1 MKSTTK
7 TGSTRKR
14 AASKKKSTKSPEKG
28 AAKKVSTKAG
38 GEVERAFAGKKV
50 KPIELKFRKILVPID
65 FSESSRQVLCDAL
78 GLAQQHNAKLTLLHV
93 VEPVMYPADLGY
105 APADVRT
112 IGINFQDAAMTR
124 LKRLCDE
131 TLPAGI
137 KAEPMVRFGPAY
149 QEITDAAREEKSDLI
164 VISTHGYTGLTH
176 VFLGSTAERV
186 IRHASCP
193 VLTLRKAGEGRTTK
207 RARQEKGE

>member
-7 TGSTRKR
+7 SGSSKKR
-14 AASKKKSTKSPEKG
+14 TASEKQAATKAPAKKKSKQ
-28 AAKKVSTKAG
+28 AG
-38 GEVERAFAGKKV
+38 SDTERAFAGKKV
-50 KPIELKFRKILVPID
+50 TPVQLKFRKILVPID

-93 VEPVMYPADLGY
+93 VEPVIYPADLGY

-112 IGINFQDAAMTR
+112 MGVNFRDAAKNR
-124 LKRLCDE
+124 LRRLCDE
-131 TLPAGI
+131 VLPADI
-137 KAEPMVRFGPAY
+137 KAEPKVRFGPAY

-193 VLTLRKAGEGRTTK
+193 VLTLRKAGDTS
-207 RARQEKGE
+207 RAKGAQSK